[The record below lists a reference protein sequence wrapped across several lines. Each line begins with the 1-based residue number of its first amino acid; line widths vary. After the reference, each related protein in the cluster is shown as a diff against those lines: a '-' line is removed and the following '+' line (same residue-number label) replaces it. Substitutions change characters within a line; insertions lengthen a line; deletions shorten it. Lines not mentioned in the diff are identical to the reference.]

1 MFQSRFLA
9 LALAVVPLLSAGKL
23 PKPDR
28 IAAPPTP
35 EQAALIRE
43 GIALHDQHNYEG
55 AIAKYKEV
63 LSENPSEVTA
73 LYELAFSYFQNK
85 NYNDA
90 LATTQLGAQFKSERL
105 PLFYGLMGSSLDDL
119 GKGQE
124 AIEILKAAVKEYPRV
139 ELLHY
144 NLAVSLRRTGK
155 NAEAKAALEIALK
168 YNPNHASAHA
178 TLGAIYRDMGYR
190 VPVILAYSRFLAL
203 EPESPRAMK
212 ILPELQAL
220 LTGGVTTGKESNHIN
235 ITISQTPK
243 RLLDEGD
250 FTAVE
255 MAISISVAAELIKKP
270 EEAKGKPSSTF
281 ERLVS
286 IYTMIGESL
295 GNSKPKGGFAATYYA
310 PYFSALEKAG
320 HMQAFVAQTWKAGN
334 VDGASAWAAANE
346 AKLEAFRTWSQT
358 FQWPVK

>member
-1 MFQSRFLA
+1 MFQIRFLV
-9 LALAVVPLLSAGKL
+9 LVLAVVPILSAGKL

-43 GIALHDQHNYEG
+43 GIALHDQHNYES
-55 AIAKYKEV
+55 AIAKYKQV

-85 NYNDA
+85 NYDDA

-105 PLFYGLMGSSLDDL
+105 PLFYELMGSSLDEL
-119 GKGQE
+119 GKGHE
-124 AIEILKAAVKEYPRV
+124 AIEILKDAIKQYPRI

-144 NLAVSLRRTGK
+144 NLGVSLRRAGK

-168 YNPNHASAHA
+168 YEPNHASAHA

-203 EPESPRAMK
+203 EPESPRTMK
-212 ILPELQAL
+212 VLPELQGL
-220 LTGGVTTGKESNHIN
+220 ITGGVTRGKQSNQIN
-235 ITISQTPK
+235 MTISMTPK
-243 RLLDEGD
+243 GLMDEGD
-250 FTAVE
+250 FTSVE

-270 EEAKGKPSSTF
+270 EEVKGKPSSFF

-286 IYTMIGESL
+286 IYVMIGESL

-310 PYFSALEKAG
+310 PYFAALEKAG
-320 HMQAFVAQTWKAGN
+320 HMEAFVAQAWKAGN
-334 VDGASAWAAANE
+334 VDGASVWAAANE
-346 AKLEAFRTWSQT
+346 AKLEAFRAWSQT